1 MKRPG
6 LSSGTP
12 SPPTSAKKAYEQ
24 IFNGD
29 PTHTQVLH
37 ELFVADGEV
46 VGSTGICLLAGKANF
61 G

>member
-1 MKRPG
+1 MKHLG

-29 PTHTQVLH
+29 PAHTKVLR
-37 ELFVADGEV
+37 ELFPVDGEV
-46 VGSTGICLLAGKANF
+46 VGSMGICLLAGAANL